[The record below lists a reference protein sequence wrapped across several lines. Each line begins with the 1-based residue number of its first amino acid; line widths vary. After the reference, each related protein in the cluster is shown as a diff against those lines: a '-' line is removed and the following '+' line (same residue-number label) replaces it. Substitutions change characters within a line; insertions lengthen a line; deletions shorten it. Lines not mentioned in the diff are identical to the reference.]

1 MNDILFDAEVYA
13 DDLLGYGQESEY
25 YGEEANNY
33 YDEEGDEEDNFAG
46 EEYYSE
52 EYDATEAKPSLGYL
66 GYYNAR
72 AVKAAK
78 ARAQAARER
87 TTHAARVRAAKARAA
102 RARAARARAAR
113 ARAARATRARAA
125 RARARAVRTRYGY
138 GSYPPPMG
146 SQNVP
151 SKPAGP
157 RDFPAEPM
165 EPTNFPTEPITP
177 FGMEPGDFP
186 LAAMEPTDFP
196 AEPIEPSAME
206 PGDIPQAATE
216 PGDFPELPMEPEDFT
231 AMVESGDEDMWLDE
245 AEALA
250 AEETAELAEALR
262 EVLHEDYREATPE
275 EMQGALLN
283 ILGTMT
289 PAEGINFGKILR
301 QIRRA
306 GKKVLD
312 DPTVGQIAQVVLPVA
327 GATVGT
333 LVSGPTGT
341 AIGGKLGQAA
351 GQAFSK
357 GSQPSSA
364 AATAPASPSSPQGG
378 SVAAAQLLQ
387 LTQNPDVLKSL
398 SSLALG
404 SLGNVNVKLGNGGPS
419 VPVGGVMNLIGT
431 LAGKAAAD
439 ADELLREGE
448 HSPSYLL
455 DEEGQFLGDPAVPED
470 RAQALYNALSDA
482 ENERLG
488 VEEAAAI
495 Y

>member
-25 YGEEANNY
+25 YSEEAINY
-33 YDEEGDEEDNFAG
+33 YDEDSEEENDFAG

-52 EYDATEAKPSLGYL
+52 EYDATETKPPLA
-66 GYYNAR
+66 YYKAQ
-72 AVKAAK
+72 AAK
-78 ARAQAARER
+78 A
-87 TTHAARVRAAKARAA
+87 ARAA
-102 RARAARARAAR
+102 RARAARARVARARRTAR
-113 ARAARATRARAA
+113 ARAARAAR
-125 RARARAVRTRYGY
+125 TISGY
-138 GSYPPPMG
+138 GRYRPPIPRSRYQPSGGFPPPMG
-146 SQNVP
+146 SHNVP
-151 SKPAGP
+151 AMPAEPG
-157 RDFPAEPM
+157 DFPAEPM
-165 EPTNFPTEPITP
+165 EPTDFPMEPIEP
-177 FGMEPGDFP
+177 SAMEPGDIP
-186 LAAMEPTDFP
+186 SAAIEPTDFP

-206 PGDIPQAATE
+206 PGDIPQAAME
-216 PGDFPELPMEPEDFT
+216 PGDFPEIPMEPEDFT

-245 AEALA
+245 AEALE
-250 AEETAELAEALR
+250 AEETVELAEALR
-262 EVLHEDYREATPE
+262 EVLHEDYRDATPE
-275 EMQGALLN
+275 EMQEALFN

-289 PAEGINFGKILR
+289 PAEGLNFGKILG

-333 LVSGPTGT
+333 LAGGPAGT

-364 AATAPASPSSPQGG
+364 AATAPVSPSSPQGG
-378 SVAAAQLLQ
+378 SAAAEQLLQ

-404 SLGNVNVKLGNGGPS
+404 SLGNMNVKLGNGGPS

-431 LAGKAAAD
+431 LAGKAAVD
-439 ADELLREGE
+439 ADELLRESE
-448 HSPSYLL
+448 HSSSYLL
-455 DEEGQFLGDPAVPED
+455 DEEGQFLGDPSVPED

-482 ENERLG
+482 ENHRLEA
-488 VEEAAAI
+488 EETAAI

>member
-1 MNDILFDAEVYA
+1 MKHVLFETEV
-13 DDLLGYGQESEY
+13 DDSDLFGYGQESEY
-25 YGEEANNY
+25 YSEEANNY
-33 YDEEGDEEDNFAG
+33 YDEEGEDEDNFAG
-46 EEYYSE
+46 EEYYRE
-52 EYDATEAKPSLGYL
+52 EYDATEAKPSLGY
-66 GYYNAR
+66 YNAQ
-72 AVKAAK
+72 AAKAAK
-78 ARAQAARER
+78 ARAQAARVR
-87 TTHAARVRAAKARAA
+87 AAKARVRAAKARV
-102 RARAARARAAR
+102 ARAARPGAARAGARAA
-113 ARAARATRARAA
+113 
-125 RARARAVRTRYGY
+125 RTRYGY
-138 GSYPPPMG
+138 GSYRPPIPRSRYQPSGGFPPPMG
-146 SQNVP
+146 SHNVP
-151 SKPAGP
+151 AMPAEPG
-157 RDFPAEPM
+157 DFPAEPM
-165 EPTNFPTEPITP
+165 EPTDFPMEPIAP
-177 FGMEPGDFP
+177 FAMEPGDFP

-196 AEPIEPSAME
+196 AEPVEPSAME

-216 PGDFPELPMEPEDFT
+216 PGDFTEFPMEPEDFT
-231 AMVESGDEDMWLDE
+231 AMVESGDEDMRLDE

-275 EMQGALLN
+275 EMQEALFN

-289 PAEGINFGKILR
+289 PAEGLNFGKILR

-333 LVSGPTGT
+333 LAGGPVGT
-341 AIGGKLGQAA
+341 AVVGKLGQAA

-357 GSQPSSA
+357 GDQPTSA
-364 AATAPASPSSPQGG
+364 APTAPVSPSSPQGG
-378 SVAAAQLLQ
+378 SAAAEQLLQ

-404 SLGNVNVKLGNGGPS
+404 SLGNMNVKLGNGGPS

-439 ADELLREGE
+439 ADELLRESE

-455 DEEGQFLGDPAVPED
+455 DEEGRFLGDPAVPED
-470 RAQALYNALSDA
+470 RAQALYNALSEA

-488 VEEAAAI
+488 VEETAAI